1 MITRSSLLEKRGSC
15 LGFSNNYR
23 VGSLDRFRESVV
35 EKFKID
41 IDYLMKQ
48 KHDKKREIK
57 NLICKLIHSQHGMSD
72 PKT

>member
-48 KHDKKREIK
+48 KHDKKEKSRI
-57 NLICKLIHSQHGMSD
+57 
-72 PKT
+72 